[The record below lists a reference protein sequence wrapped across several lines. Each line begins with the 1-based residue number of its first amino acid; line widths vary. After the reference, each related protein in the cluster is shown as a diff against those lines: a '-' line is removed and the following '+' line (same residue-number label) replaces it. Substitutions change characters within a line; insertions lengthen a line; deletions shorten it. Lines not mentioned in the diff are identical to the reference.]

1 MVAPF
6 RAALELKRVSDIFTE
21 VDEDLRRDRALKLW
35 QKYGNY
41 ILAAAVVI
49 VVGTASFVA
58 WRDYDRRQ
66 AEAGAIKFVTAL
78 DQARAQ
84 DPAAGVAALE
94 TVVREAPAGYAALA
108 RLHEAAF
115 KARSDPA
122 AAAEQYRSIA
132 VDTRVAAEI
141 RNAATLLA
149 ALNAIEAD
157 PAAVE
162 RQVTAST
169 TPGNAWRH
177 AAWEVAALAAAKAGN
192 NEQARALYT
201 RIADDPEA
209 PAGLRGRAAEMLAAL
224 GS

>member
-1 MVAPF
+1 
-6 RAALELKRVSDIFTE
+6 VSDIFNE

-41 ILAAAVVI
+41 VLAVAIAIVI
-49 VVGTASFVA
+49 GTAGFVA

-66 AEAGAIKFVTAL
+66 AEASAMKYVTAL
-78 DQARAQ
+78 DQARAP
-84 DPAAGVAALE
+84 DAGAGAAALE
-94 TVVREAPAGYAALA
+94 AIARDAPAGYAALA
-108 RLHEAAF
+108 RLQEAAL

-122 AAAEQYRSIA
+122 AAAEQYRAIA
-132 VDTRVAAEI
+132 VDTRVSPEL

-149 ALNAIEAD
+149 ALNGIEATD

-162 RQVTAST
+162 RQVATLT

-177 AAWEVAALAAAKAGN
+177 LAWEIAALAAMKAGN
-192 NEQARALYT
+192 AEQARALYT
-201 RIADDPEA
+201 RIADDPDA

>member
-1 MVAPF
+1 M
-6 RAALELKRVSDIFTE
+6 SDIFNE

-41 ILAAAVVI
+41 VMAAAIVI
-49 VVGTASFVA
+49 VAGTAGYVA

-66 AEAGAIKFVTAL
+66 AETGALQYVTAL

-84 DPAAGVAALE
+84 DAATGNAALS
-94 TVVREAPAGYAALA
+94 TVVRDAPAGYAALA
-108 RLHEAAF
+108 RLQEAAL
-115 KARSDPA
+115 KARTDA
-122 AAAEQYRSIA
+122 DAAAEQYRAIA
-132 VDTRVAAEI
+132 VDTRVPVEL

-149 ALNAIEAD
+149 ALSGMETAD

-162 RQVTAST
+162 RQVTSLT
-169 TPGNAWRH
+169 TPGNPWRH
-177 AAWEVAALAAAKAGN
+177 LAWEIAAVAAMKAGN
-192 NEQARALYT
+192 SEQARALYT

-209 PAGLRGRAAEMLAAL
+209 PPGLRGRAAEMLAAL